1 MFTLKVTYAFFLYN
15 EQINFD
21 LTLMQCSD
29 YNRFGPKLSSPM
41 DFNIKLIWEVKRWT
55 NCYDLR
61 VKNVWQEHR
70 SVWVYFQQRKGPELR
85 QIAQYPQ
92 VLTVSLKNWNVC
104 ANRRWEKLPEAGVIS
119 KRDLIMASRPTA
131 MKTRRHKAVIRRLS
145 HRINKQFWGQL
156 MASTLYWTH

>member
-61 VKNVWQEHR
+61 VKNV
-70 SVWVYFQQRKGPELR
+70 
-85 QIAQYPQ
+85 
-92 VLTVSLKNWNVC
+92 
-104 ANRRWEKLPEAGVIS
+104 
-119 KRDLIMASRPTA
+119 
-131 MKTRRHKAVIRRLS
+131 
-145 HRINKQFWGQL
+145 
-156 MASTLYWTH
+156 